1 MSSRSFLNKNKKIII
16 LIGIVIIAFVIYRY
30 FWEKRNIL
38 VDINLD
44 YTNDYESD
52 IRKLLTDNTISN
64 IISNSKQNC
73 NC

>member
-16 LIGIVIIAFVIYRY
+16 LFGIIIIAFVIYRY

-44 YTNDYESD
+44 YMDDYESD

-64 IISNSKQNC
+64 IINNSNQKC